1 MFLIQHSKS
10 SAVHTGQII
19 CTMPGNCRHGTRC
32 VLRRASNHWVTSL
45 SYAVVM
51 FCRRTQSLGVSSVA
65 GRVIQ
70 HYSPP
75 GLLPPSSV
83 THESLTHPV
92 MAGGSKLALNLQFQF
107 GYSTAQSSEY
117 IMASPAVSDL
127 WITPFL
133 TLSVCFF
140 CHSEIVLIV
149 LCNTYLCAHCFVA
162 FAQKQPNVVHLSSL
176 IYFTCLLTCRWNV
189 VCLKMMALPTSG
201 ANVGC
206 P

>member
-32 VLRRASNHWVTSL
+32 VLRRESNHWVTSL

-51 FCRRTQSLGVSSVA
+51 VRRRTQSLGVSSVT

-75 GLLPPSSV
+75 GLLPPPSSV
-83 THESLTHPV
+83 RHESSTHPV
-92 MAGGSKLALNLQFQF
+92 MAGGSKLALKLQFQF

-117 IMASPAVSDL
+117 IMASPFISSEWSVNHTVSYPL
-127 WITPFL
+127 
-133 TLSVCFF
+133 
-140 CHSEIVLIV
+140 
-149 LCNTYLCAHCFVA
+149 
-162 FAQKQPNVVHLSSL
+162 
-176 IYFTCLLTCRWNV
+176 CLLFLSFRNCADSV
-189 VCLKMMALPTSG
+189 VQHLPLRTLLCCFRTKAAKCCASIISG
-201 ANVGC
+201 LLHLLADL
-206 P
+206 